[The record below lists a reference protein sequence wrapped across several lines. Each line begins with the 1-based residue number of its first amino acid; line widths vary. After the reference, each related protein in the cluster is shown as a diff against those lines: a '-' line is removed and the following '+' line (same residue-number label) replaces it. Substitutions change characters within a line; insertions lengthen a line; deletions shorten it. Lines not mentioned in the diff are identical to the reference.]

1 MCICGFKFHKLPYA
15 IELILFLFILV
26 SDTFYWFILVTTF
39 ELSSSLLLSA
49 DHFMVC
55 IHYIM
60 FTHSPRD
67 GHLAYNSL
75 YHPEVWNWT
84 YMGVPLRQIL
94 RRCCIGKQVQILL
107 ISLMR
112 ARFHSRITVPEY
124 ILTSSLWD
132 FPFPISSPTFD
143 IYLAL

>member
-1 MCICGFKFHKLPYA
+1 MCICGLKLHKSPYA

-26 SDTFYWFILVTTF
+26 SDTFYRFIHVAIY
-39 ELSSSLLLSA
+39 EPSLSFLISA

-55 IHYIM
+55 TRCIM
-60 FTHSPRD
+60 FTHSPRH

-75 YHPEVWNWT
+75 YHPEVWKWT
-84 YMGVPLRQIL
+84 CVWVPLRQIL
-94 RRCCIGKQVQILL
+94 RRRCIGQQVQILL

-112 ARFHSRITVPEY
+112 ARFLSWIAVPDY

-132 FPFPISSPTFD
+132 FPFPISSPAFD